1 MKKDVVATCS
11 DWHFLQQGDGA
22 VRRRE
27 DARRS
32 ITKHRPTKTLFVVNF
47 DPIETRVR
55 DLEHHF
61 EPYGKL
67 VRVHIHKN
75 FGFVQYETQEEA
87 TKALESTNM
96 SKVMDRAISVEY
108 AAREDGDPPIRGGRG
123 LSPSR
128 HGGGRGGATRGSPDY
143 SRARSPPRGV
153 GHRNHSRSPPQRYR
167 SCSPDYRPYNGH

>member
-1 MKKDVVATCS
+1 MWLLMSDGYAKKDVVATCW

-55 DLEHHF
+55 DLERHF

-96 SKVMDRAISVEY
+96 RWV
-108 AAREDGDPPIRGGRG
+108 PQ
-123 LSPSR
+123 
-128 HGGGRGGATRGSPDY
+128 HG
-143 SRARSPPRGV
+143 V
-153 GHRNHSRSPPQRYR
+153 
-167 SCSPDYRPYNGH
+167 CSPIVWACISATLVIVCNAGYPVYEWQPASLEYLLY